1 MFAAMAISAFL
12 VTANI
17 LVQSQSADRGA
28 RLLCGTYDRGM
39 VVCWRILTDLQS
51 RPRIIEGRGR
61 RALRRFSLLLCDIVF
76 HNGDRGRL
84 SVRRTPP
91 DLRYRG
97 NQRSVPDR
105 VVDLV
110 HLLCDGSALAFAPRS
125 EGEEMKG
132 AETGSKLSQPIRGSS
147 DNGFIVIGRNASWS
161 DFAPIRPRL
170 TFPM

>member
-1 MFAAMAISAFL
+1 MSESA
-12 VTANI
+12 NRGS
-17 LVQSQSADRGA
+17 SQSADRGA

-39 VVCWRILTDLQS
+39 VVCRRFLTPLQS

-132 AETGSKLSQPIRGSS
+132 AGLAEVLAASALVVPAEANDRTS
-147 DNGFIVIGRNASWS
+147 DRH
-161 DFAPIRPRL
+161 
-170 TFPM
+170 